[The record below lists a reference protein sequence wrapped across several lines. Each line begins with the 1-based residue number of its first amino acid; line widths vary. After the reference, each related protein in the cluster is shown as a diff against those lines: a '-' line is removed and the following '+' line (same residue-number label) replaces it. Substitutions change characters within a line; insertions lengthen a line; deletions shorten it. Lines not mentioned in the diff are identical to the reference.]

1 MRTKLLGAAMLA
13 TLALIAAPA
22 FAAPVNLVQ
31 NGSFEL
37 GNYVPNQFTICE
49 CSIKPNTPQ
58 ASAIANWTVVAPPGA
73 LPDSGI
79 DWLQNFPDA
88 AIPQPS
94 DGVKNIDLSGDDP
107 GAIQQ
112 SVATTAGVSYTVTF
126 DVGSNEDPSV
136 PSTAAHT
143 LEVLAG
149 PADQTFTI
157 PRTTVGYL
165 HEQLVFTATSSSSLL
180 EFIDTDTPA
189 TSEGP
194 VLDNVDLF
202 VTPPLTRTAT
212 TEDSCENGGFSTES
226 NVVGGTAFTSQ
237 AACDAFVTGT
247 TLTSTLPF
255 GGICSN
261 VTFTGTFNGA
271 VIVPIGKTCLLA
283 PGSIVNGSVA
293 LLPGS
298 TLFDEGA
305 TIRYSLS
312 GVSPNGVD
320 IDPGSQIGGS
330 LNIVGLTGV
339 PATESANEICGATV
353 GLSLTVTGS
362 GAHAPVEVGCA
373 DEGGNRVGGDIIVDV
388 NCGPVTVA
396 DNTADDLDVSWNL
409 GNVTA
414 TGNNVSGNATA
425 DSDFG
430 TVTVNGNNV
439 KYDLDVSGD
448 GGATSVGNNTVTHD
462 LTMTF
467 DKPGGVQAA
476 GNTAGHRTTCQN
488 NAAGSSCGAPTG
500 HGI

>member
-1 MRTKLLGAAMLA
+1 MRPKLLGGALVA

-165 HEQLVFTATSSSSLL
+165 HDQLIFTATSSSSLL

-194 VLDNVDLF
+194 VLDNVALF
-202 VTPPLTRTAT
+202 ATPLTRTAT
-212 TEDSCENGGFSTES
+212 TEDSCENGGFSSEANAS
-226 NVVGGTAFTSQ
+226 GTVFSSQ

-247 TLTSTLPF
+247 TLSATL
-255 GGICSN
+255 SN
-261 VTFTGTFNGA
+261 GQCNNITFTGDYHGDVTVPQGA
-271 VIVPIGKTCLLA
+271 TCVLA
-283 PGSIVNGSVA
+283 PGAVVEHDLNVQKGA
-293 LLPGS
+293 
-298 TLFDEGA
+298 TLYDEGA
-305 TIRYSLS
+305 T
-312 GVSPNGVD
+312 VQHDFQAQQANGVD
-320 IDPGSQIGGS
+320 IDPGSQVGHD
-330 LNIVGLTGV
+330 LNINGLTGV
-339 PATESANEICGATV
+339 PATETANEICGANIGHDMTIQNSAA
-353 GLSLTVTGS
+353 G
-362 GAHAPVEVGCA
+362 APVEAGCA
-373 DEGGNRVGGDIIVDV
+373 DEGGNSVGHDINV
-388 NCGPVTVA
+388 NNNAGPVTVD
-396 DNTADDLDVSWNL
+396 DNTSGHDL
-409 GNVTA
+409 NV
-414 TGNNVSGNATA
+414 NNNT
-425 DSDFG
+425 
-430 TVTVNGNNV
+430 
-439 KYDLDVSGD
+439 
-448 GGATSVGNNTVTHD
+448 GGATVMSDTSGHDINTNNN
-462 LTMTF
+462 
-467 DKPGGVQAA
+467 KPGALIA
-476 GNTAGHRTTCQN
+476 GGNSASHNDNCQG
-488 NAAGSSCGAPTG
+488 NAAGSNCNAPVGGGGGGLSLAHHTSTSQLIG
-500 HGI
+500 GSAHHGQKAHRVRRTRHLKSR